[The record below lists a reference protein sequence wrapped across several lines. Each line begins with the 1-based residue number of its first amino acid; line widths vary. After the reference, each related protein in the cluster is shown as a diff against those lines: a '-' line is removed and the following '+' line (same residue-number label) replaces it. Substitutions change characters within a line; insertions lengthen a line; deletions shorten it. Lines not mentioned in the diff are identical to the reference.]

1 MKQDIKQFYDKN
13 ASEYEKHGSFVL
25 VEQLDEFIGN
35 AKPNSSFLDL
45 GSGTG
50 QDTRYFSK
58 KGFLSVGFDFSFGM
72 AKISQK
78 HPFGTITIIGDM
90 RERLPFLDGFF
101 ERVWASSSIFTHLE
115 NEELGSA
122 LQEVSRV
129 LKDGGVF
136 GGIVKETDGLKFPFF
151 TLTEEQLWKHLDSI
165 FLRKKTIKKF
175 TSPDNKSWIF
185 FMGKK

>member
-1 MKQDIKQFYDKN
+1 MKQDIKQFYEKN
-13 ASEYEKHGSFVL
+13 ARSYEKYGSFIL
-25 VEQLDEFIGN
+25 SEQLDAFIGRPP
-35 AKPNSSFLDL
+35 KNSIFLDL
-45 GSGTG
+45 GSGIG
-50 QDTRYFSK
+50 QDTRYFTK
-58 KGFLSVGFDFSFGM
+58 KGFVTVGFDISDAM
-72 AKISQK
+72 VKIAQE
-78 HPFGTITIIGDM
+78 HPSNSVNILGDM
-90 RERLPFLDGFF
+90 REPLPFPDGVFS
-101 ERVWASSSIFTHLE
+101 RVWASSSIFTHLE

-122 LQEVSRV
+122 LQEVLRV
-129 LKDGGVF
+129 LKEDGIF